1 MAKTTMNL
9 QQKLL
14 EVKKRVPYLQKDKEG
29 HQYKYATPSQVL
41 GALNPILNELGVRLK
56 SEVVSSTSERVWQKP
71 KMYDVYKGKEK
82 THIQGDVYE
91 TMFHLTMKF
100 TWIDVDS
107 GEKEECHWMSSGVNG
122 DEKGLGSAL
131 TYAER
136 YFLLKTFNIPTD
148 NDDPDSF
155 QTKHMSDEEREK
167 KEAELKKKQEEVA
180 VKQIEGMIEAANEIQ
195 ELGAIK
201 KEYKAW
207 YAAYPHLKELAAK
220 KAEALGFVPKKEEQP
235 VKTEEA
241 PVKEQPKPEATQP
254 TPPAESEANFA
265 GMKKE
270 QEPIAV
276 EAEEVPS
283 TLQFEMDVDAEIEL
297 LKKFKDKK
305 SLILHTRKVSATM
318 ESSGMDA
325 SEINRFQNA
334 CNVIAQNM

>member
-1 MAKTTMNL
+1 
-9 QQKLL
+9 
-14 EVKKRVPYLQKDKEG
+14 
-29 HQYKYATPSQVL
+29 
-41 GALNPILNELGVRLK
+41 
-56 SEVVSSTSERVWQKP
+56 
-71 KMYDVYKGKEK
+71 
-82 THIQGDVYE
+82 
-91 TMFHLTMKF
+91 
-100 TWIDVDS
+100 
-107 GEKEECHWMSSGVNG
+107 
-122 DEKGLGSAL
+122 
-131 TYAER
+131 
-136 YFLLKTFNIPTD
+136 
-148 NDDPDSF
+148 
-155 QTKHMSDEEREK
+155 
-167 KEAELKKKQEEVA
+167 
-180 VKQIEGMIEAANEIQ
+180 
-195 ELGAIK
+195 
-201 KEYKAW
+201 
-207 YAAYPHLKELAAK
+207 LAAK

-318 ESSGMDA
+318 ESSRMDA